1 MNLYGIYPNPKCK
14 CQKQIT
20 FTPRQFQPEGAGVQ
34 KIPKNFKGTQTTRKK
49 SLEPAINATAPD
61 IGMALA
67 AESNNPAVGQAT
79 TNILKS
85 TGGRKVLPLTDM
97 HGNGLKLRVM

>member
-1 MNLYGIYPNPKCK
+1 MVYILIRNVNVRNKLLLLLDNFSLKVLELK
-14 CQKQIT
+14 
-20 FTPRQFQPEGAGVQ
+20 
-34 KIPKNFKGTQTTRKK
+34 KIPKNFKGTQTTSKK

-79 TNILKS
+79 TNRLKS

>member
-1 MNLYGIYPNPKCK
+1 M
-14 CQKQIT
+14 
-20 FTPRQFQPEGAGVQ
+20 
-34 KIPKNFKGTQTTRKK
+34 GTQITRKK

-61 IGMALA
+61 IGMTLA
-67 AESNNPAVGQAT
+67 AKSNNPAVGQAA

-97 HGNGLKLRVM
+97 QGNGLKLRVM